1 MKEFFQKKKKFLALL
16 IIVVMLFSV
25 GPFGGIHSAQAQTTT
40 APGFCSLTIIGGL
53 CGFIIDILFIP
64 FIFTGWV
71 LWFAGQVLNFV
82 MQYTVENMQS
92 NIAGISGINIAW
104 GTIRDL
110 MNLTFIF
117 VLLYTAIGT
126 ILDIGGVNWKKS
138 LVSIIIAAILINFS
152 LFFAKVIIDASNI
165 AALTFYRQIVPINA
179 PVGSGL
185 SDSIMAPL
193 GLTTLWNFTAGSTL
207 LQQVGNS
214 FSTAFIV
221 SLGGSAFLLITAMV
235 FFAVSIMFLIRYV
248 TFIFLLILSP
258 VAFMGSIVPRLS
270 SWVKKWWDT
279 LLNQALFAPIFM
291 VMVWV
296 VIVIL
301 NSSAFICSGGG
312 SLQGKLADIFNGLTN
327 TGGAVTGCITGSS
340 IGLAINFIII
350 IAFIIGALVVAK
362 DVASQGSLATSKLV
376 TGALGFG
383 AGAIGFAGRNTIGR
397 GANAIADSERLKQK
411 ASEGGMGGM
420 AARLALKTS
429 RGTAASSFDA
439 RSGAKI
445 AQNYTG
451 VDIGLGG
458 KAGGPKGGFAGGI
471 KARAEE
477 HEKFAKSLNASGKA
491 KEKLDSEKKNLEEN
505 PQIKELEKQE
515 AQLGKEITALTDE
528 FEKGRKKI
536 ETELNAEVSSVEKEI
551 EEKKKGLG
559 ASSTPQ
565 QVTEL
570 ETKLAN
576 LKSTQETRKA
586 ARIESELRPISEKI
600 SDKGAERGAVK
611 EKLIAKKAERD
622 VALENIDTKL
632 NRKNEYAKTIESS
645 KTERIFYS
653 TAGRDGAAK
662 IRKEKSNKEK
672 LADLA
677 KEVAKEDLAEEEKGK
692 KVKEGGDK
700 PAEGEKEGK
709 DKK

>member
-1 MKEFFQKKKKFLALL
+1 
-16 IIVVMLFSV
+16 
-25 GPFGGIHSAQAQTTT
+25 
-40 APGFCSLTIIGGL
+40 
-53 CGFIIDILFIP
+53 
-64 FIFTGWV
+64 
-71 LWFAGQVLNFV
+71 
-82 MQYTVENMQS
+82 
-92 NIAGISGINIAW
+92 
-104 GTIRDL
+104 
-110 MNLTFIF
+110 
-117 VLLYTAIGT
+117 
-126 ILDIGGVNWKKS
+126 
-138 LVSIIIAAILINFS
+138 
-152 LFFAKVIIDASNI
+152 
-165 AALTFYRQIVPINA
+165 
-179 PVGSGL
+179 
-185 SDSIMAPL
+185 MAPL
-193 GLTTLWNFTAGSTL
+193 GLTTLWNPTAGSQL
-207 LQQVGNS
+207 LTDLGDSLSKV
-214 FSTAFIV
+214 FIV
-221 SLGGSAFLLITAMV
+221 SLGGSAFLLVTAMV

-258 VAFMGSIVPRLS
+258 IAFMGSIVPRLS

-291 VMVWV
+291 IMVWV

-312 SLQGKLADIFNGLTN
+312 SLQGKLADIFSGLTR
-327 TGGAVTGCITGSS
+327 TGGGVQGCLTGDS

-411 ASEGGMGGM
+411 ASEGGVGGM

-439 RSGAKI
+439 RAGAKI

-477 HEKFAKSLNASGKA
+477 HEKFAKSLAPSGKA
-491 KEKLDSEKKNLEEN
+491 KEKLESEKKQLEQN
-505 PQIKELEKQE
+505 PEIKELEKQE
-515 AQLGKEITALTDE
+515 EQLNKEISALSDE
-528 FEKGRKKI
+528 FKKGREKI

-551 EEKKKGLG
+551 VEKKKGLG
-559 ASSTPQ
+559 ATSTPQ

-586 ARIESELRPISEKI
+586 ARMESELRSVSEKMTE
-600 SDKGAERGAVK
+600 KGAERGVVK
-611 EKLIAKKAERD
+611 EKLTAKKAEMS
-622 VALENIDTKL
+622 AAIQPIEAKL

-645 KTERIFYS
+645 RAERIFYS
-653 TAGRDGAAK
+653 TAGREGAAR
-662 IRKEKSNKEK
+662 IRKEKSKKEK
-672 LADLA
+672 AASGIVMRIRPSCAAWCSSVRIAPSTLIRVMISECSSFG
-677 KEVAKEDLAEEEKGK
+677 KENTSCSTPSIRKRRRSRRSSGSM
-692 KVKEGGDK
+692 
-700 PAEGEKEGK
+700 
-709 DKK
+709 